1 VNLIFLPAEHGRILA
16 SRWRLPWLRDAAAG
30 CGRRPA
36 AQPMVEDDGW
46 VESPAMGAGG
56 GWVYDGDVLKC
67 LTLLAALLLFTAWSR
82 FTQPP

>member
-1 VNLIFLPAEHGRILA
+1 
-16 SRWRLPWLRDAAAG
+16 
-30 CGRRPA
+30 
-36 AQPMVEDDGW
+36 MVEDDGW

-82 FTQPP
+82 FTQPL